1 MVSTKTEFGF
11 IRPTEIEDEMRSS
24 YLDYAMSV
32 IVSRALP
39 DVRDGLKPVQRRILY
54 AMDEL
59 GMRPNIA
66 YKKSARLV
74 GEVLGKY
81 HPHND
86 QSVYQAMVRLA
97 QPFSMRLPLVDGQG
111 NYGSVDNDPPAAMR
125 YTEARLASV
134 AEEMLVNID
143 QETVDFAENF
153 DGSLNEPTVLPA
165 RLPNLLVNG
174 ASGIAVGMA
183 TNIPPHNPKEICNAV
198 VHLIDNPDATVE
210 TLMKYVKG
218 PDFPTAAVIMGKE
231 GIRNAYS
238 TGRGQI
244 IVRAKAEIEPMQ
256 RSNRMQIVVS
266 ELPYQINK
274 AALVEKIAALSKDK
288 RLEGISEVRD
298 ESDRE
303 GMRVVIELR
312 GGVQPMVILNNLY
325 KHTSMQ
331 TSFSANML
339 ALVNGMP
346 RVITLKHAL
355 QEFVEFRRVTVRRR
369 SEYELRRAKERAH
382 ILAGLR
388 IAVSNLD
395 EVIAL
400 IRASQDTESA
410 RNGLIERYGLDQP
423 QAQAIL
429 DMQLRRLSGLERER
443 LENEYQEL
451 QETIKGLEELLADD
465 AKVFE
470 EVKKETKELRK
481 KFGEPRRTEISLDAH
496 DISREELEAHEQIV
510 VTLSKG
516 GYIKRIPADTYR
528 NQHRGGRGV
537 VSMNTKDDDPIAQI
551 LVVDT
556 HDTLLF
562 FTNRGRVLKLTAYEL
577 RADTSRNTRGVPLVN
592 VIQLGDNEEVSALIG
607 LKNLDQEDTYFIM
620 GTEKGNVKRM
630 AVSQMSNIRLSGLIA
645 MNVKSDDQL
654 IGVRLAKTEDD
665 IIMVSSQGMSIR
677 FPVSNVTPRQRAA
690 GGMKGMV
697 LSAKDRLVGMDI
709 IKPDG
714 DSRLLVISRLGY
726 GKLTPTSE
734 YRRQGRGGK
743 GIKTFNI
750 RSKTGPVAAAEIVDD
765 SKEVYVVS
773 EQAQVLRTSLS
784 EISSMG
790 RATQGVTI
798 FKPQKGD
805 AVSSIACVSDLD
817 VGSSDDKSKGPSA
830 NGTSVNGHVT
840 EDLDK

>member
-1 MVSTKTEFGF
+1 
-11 IRPTEIEDEMRSS
+11 
-24 YLDYAMSV
+24 
-32 IVSRALP
+32 
-39 DVRDGLKPVQRRILY
+39 
-54 AMDEL
+54 
-59 GMRPNIA
+59 
-66 YKKSARLV
+66 
-74 GEVLGKY
+74 
-81 HPHND
+81 
-86 QSVYQAMVRLA
+86 
-97 QPFSMRLPLVDGQG
+97 
-111 NYGSVDNDPPAAMR
+111 
-125 YTEARLASV
+125 
-134 AEEMLVNID
+134 
-143 QETVDFAENF
+143 
-153 DGSLNEPTVLPA
+153 
-165 RLPNLLVNG
+165 
-174 ASGIAVGMA
+174 
-183 TNIPPHNPKEICNAV
+183 
-198 VHLIDNPDATVE
+198 
-210 TLMKYVKG
+210 
-218 PDFPTAAVIMGKE
+218 
-231 GIRNAYS
+231 
-238 TGRGQI
+238 
-244 IVRAKAEIEPMQ
+244 
-256 RSNRMQIVVS
+256 
-266 ELPYQINK
+266 
-274 AALVEKIAALSKDK
+274 
-288 RLEGISEVRD
+288 
-298 ESDRE
+298 
-303 GMRVVIELR
+303 
-312 GGVQPMVILNNLY
+312 
-325 KHTSMQ
+325 
-331 TSFSANML
+331 
-339 ALVNGMP
+339 
-346 RVITLKHAL
+346 
-355 QEFVEFRRVTVRRR
+355 
-369 SEYELRRAKERAH
+369 
-382 ILAGLR
+382 
-388 IAVSNLD
+388 
-395 EVIAL
+395 
-400 IRASQDTESA
+400 
-410 RNGLIERYGLDQP
+410 
-423 QAQAIL
+423 
-429 DMQLRRLSGLERER
+429 
-443 LENEYQEL
+443 
-451 QETIKGLEELLADD
+451 
-465 AKVFE
+465 
-470 EVKKETKELRK
+470 
-481 KFGEPRRTEISLDAH
+481 
-496 DISREELEAHEQIV
+496 
-510 VTLSKG
+510 
-516 GYIKRIPADTYR
+516 
-528 NQHRGGRGV
+528 
-537 VSMNTKDDDPIAQI
+537 MNTKDDDPIAQI

>member
-1 MVSTKTEFGF
+1 M
-11 IRPTEIEDEMRSS
+11 
-24 YLDYAMSV
+24 
-32 IVSRALP
+32 
-39 DVRDGLKPVQRRILY
+39 
-54 AMDEL
+54 
-59 GMRPNIA
+59 
-66 YKKSARLV
+66 
-74 GEVLGKY
+74 
-81 HPHND
+81 
-86 QSVYQAMVRLA
+86 
-97 QPFSMRLPLVDGQG
+97 
-111 NYGSVDNDPPAAMR
+111 
-125 YTEARLASV
+125 
-134 AEEMLVNID
+134 
-143 QETVDFAENF
+143 
-153 DGSLNEPTVLPA
+153 
-165 RLPNLLVNG
+165 
-174 ASGIAVGMA
+174 
-183 TNIPPHNPKEICNAV
+183 
-198 VHLIDNPDATVE
+198 
-210 TLMKYVKG
+210 
-218 PDFPTAAVIMGKE
+218 
-231 GIRNAYS
+231 
-238 TGRGQI
+238 
-244 IVRAKAEIEPMQ
+244 
-256 RSNRMQIVVS
+256 
-266 ELPYQINK
+266 
-274 AALVEKIAALSKDK
+274 
-288 RLEGISEVRD
+288 
-298 ESDRE
+298 
-303 GMRVVIELR
+303 
-312 GGVQPMVILNNLY
+312 
-325 KHTSMQ
+325 
-331 TSFSANML
+331 
-339 ALVNGMP
+339 
-346 RVITLKHAL
+346 
-355 QEFVEFRRVTVRRR
+355 
-369 SEYELRRAKERAH
+369 
-382 ILAGLR
+382 
-388 IAVSNLD
+388 
-395 EVIAL
+395 
-400 IRASQDTESA
+400 
-410 RNGLIERYGLDQP
+410 
-423 QAQAIL
+423 
-429 DMQLRRLSGLERER
+429 
-443 LENEYQEL
+443 
-451 QETIKGLEELLADD
+451 EELLADD

>member
-817 VGSSDDKSKGPSA
+817 VGSSDDKSKGSSA